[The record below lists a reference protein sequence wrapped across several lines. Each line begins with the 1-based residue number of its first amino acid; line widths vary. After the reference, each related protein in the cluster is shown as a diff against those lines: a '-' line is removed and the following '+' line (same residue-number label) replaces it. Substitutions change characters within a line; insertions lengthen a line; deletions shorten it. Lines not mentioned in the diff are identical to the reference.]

1 MQEAIVVFFRQQMQ
15 SKVIY
20 LIYILDHIKD
30 WYLGREDTNLSMGV
44 LSNGEYGIS
53 AGLCFSYPIKCL
65 GNFKY

>member
-1 MQEAIVVFFRQQMQ
+1 MNARGNSSVF
-15 SKVIY
+15 SAANAVK
-20 LIYILDHIKD
+20 DHIKD